1 MSTAASL
8 QAPELDLVDI
18 VDFKW
23 LMAGTGR
30 RVHVEHM
37 QADPAYALDCVCS
50 ALQSPNLPL
59 RALARRL
66 ARRLSGGASAA
77 A

>member
-1 MSTAASL
+1 MCPVATL
-8 QAPELDLVDI
+8 QAPVLDLVDI

-37 QADPAYALDCVCS
+37 QADPEYALECVRC
-50 ALQSPNLPL
+50 ALQSSNQPL
-59 RALARRL
+59 RALACRL
-66 ARRLSGGASAA
+66 ARRLGGPPPSAA
-77 A
+77 